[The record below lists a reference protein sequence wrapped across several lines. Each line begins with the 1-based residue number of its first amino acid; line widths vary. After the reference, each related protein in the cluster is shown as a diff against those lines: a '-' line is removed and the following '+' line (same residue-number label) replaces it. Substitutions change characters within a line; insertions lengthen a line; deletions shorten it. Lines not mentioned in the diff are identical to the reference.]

1 MESICVRPEEIT
13 PGVIITYKL
22 RRDQRP
28 VHPEK
33 EWHGK
38 VLLYNSLCHRA
49 KVQSLVEGYEDCE
62 DDVRLEQ
69 IVKIEKP
76 HDTLSH
82 LIG

>member
-1 MESICVRPEEIT
+1 MGVCPEEIT

-33 EWHGK
+33 EWRGK
-38 VLLYNSLCHRA
+38 VLLYDRLCHRA
-49 KVQSLVEGYEDCE
+49 KVASLVEGYEDCE

-76 HDTLSH
+76 HAL
-82 LIG
+82 